1 VAQFPWDPKPEPP
14 QIPVSNPPTVSS
26 NYTQIN
32 TPPVSQA
39 QATFSIPL
47 PPMQPTNDGSNG
59 LHIKTE
65 PGLETG
71 LSLPSY
77 GGGPLTA
84 QQRAAQNLAATFG
97 QRAAASINAIQNGV
111 PQQSQQQNQQG
122 QQQNQQQNT
131 TQQQRQSS
139 SAQRSPLTQAQYQQA
154 MAMQAAQHRSQLQGQ
169 SGVNGAQTDG
179 AGDTDSGTLGIMK
192 RVNAQGQEVELGR
205 IEIDHMVRRR
215 IEAMGQS
222 KEGGGLMLPLKERST
237 DARKK
242 RKTTDSRAI
251 APAQSLET
259 STSNTLPP
267 RYDGGGDDGDDKVK
281 DEELDEDAINSELD
295 DSDDGRNEEE
305 DDDDSMGHI
314 MLCMYDKVQRVKNK
328 WFVPWHHV
336 GAFY

>member
-14 QIPVSNPPTVSS
+14 QIPVSNSPAVAS
-26 NYTQIN
+26 NYPQIN

-47 PPMQPTNDGSNG
+47 TPMTPMSDGSNG

-71 LSLPSY
+71 LNLSSY
-77 GGGPLTA
+77 AGGPLTA

-111 PQQSQQQNQQG
+111 PQQSQQQSQQG
-122 QQQNQQQNT
+122 QQQNQPQNT
-131 TQQQRQSS
+131 TQQRPGS

-154 MAMQAAQHRSQLQGQ
+154 MAMQAAQQRSQLQGQ

-179 AGDTDSGTLGIMK
+179 ASDTDTEALGIMK
-192 RVNAQGQEVELGR
+192 RANAQGQEVELGR
-205 IEIDHMVRRR
+205 IEIDHVIRRK
-215 IEAMGQS
+215 IEAMGQRM
-222 KEGGGLMLPLKERST
+222 EGGGLMLPLKEHST
-237 DARKK
+237 DGRKK

-251 APAQSLET
+251 AHVRGLET
-259 STSNTLPP
+259 GTSYTVPQ
-267 RYDGGGDDGDDKVK
+267 YDGVGDDDDDDKVK

-295 DSDDGRNEEE
+295 DTDEGGNEEE

-328 WFVPWHHV
+328 WFVLWHHV
-336 GAFY
+336 GSFY